1 MVVVAMNFRFQWTQQ
16 QAMIYLRPKLYLLK
30 IYGILMVCHLK
41 SFVVYQI
48 LTYLIHTR
56 LT

>member
-1 MVVVAMNFRFQWTQQ
+1 MVVVAMNFRFRWTQQ
-16 QAMIYLRPKLYLLK
+16 LAKIYLHPKLYLLK
-30 IYGILMVCHLK
+30 IYGILMVCHQK

>member
-1 MVVVAMNFRFQWTQQ
+1 MVAMNFRFQWTQQ
-16 QAMIYLRPKLYLLK
+16 PAMIYLHPKLYLLK
-30 IYGILMVCHLK
+30 IYGILMACHLQ

-48 LTYLIHTR
+48 STYLIHTR

>member
-16 QAMIYLRPKLYLLK
+16 PETIYLHPKLYLLK
-30 IYGILMVCHLK
+30 IYGILMACHLK

-48 LTYLIHTR
+48 LTYLIYTK